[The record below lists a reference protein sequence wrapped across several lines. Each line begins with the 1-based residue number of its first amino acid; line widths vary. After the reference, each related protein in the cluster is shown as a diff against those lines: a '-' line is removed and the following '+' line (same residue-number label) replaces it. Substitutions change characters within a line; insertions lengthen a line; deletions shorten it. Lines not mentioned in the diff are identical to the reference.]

1 MRDKVVNKKMV
12 LILLSIAHICCLVIF
27 VIYMYTGTQVMEY
40 DNETASRVISVEPE
54 YKEVETLPQTEQETE
69 LQSETQTVAETEIDT
84 ETQTEIE
91 TETETEEPFS
101 GTFTVV
107 TEAYRLNMR
116 KEPSVNSDIIGKL
129 PKGSTGTV
137 LEIVNNY
144 WALIEYNGTQGYCNT
159 EYLQIE

>member
-1 MRDKVVNKKMV
+1 MKDKVVNKKMV

-69 LQSETQTVAETEIDT
+69 LQSETQTVEETEIET

-91 TETETEEPFS
+91 TETDEPFS